1 MYFIKKL
8 SLSQTI
14 YKEKTAY
21 VHSSYV
27 KQVKIATAADYIE
40 DTISVGVKLLGH
52 PYVYGSQ
59 RYHWGNGI
67 LNTNFTDGEYDCSA
81 LMQYMFYKGCGALL
95 DVTSRKQFTQG
106 SAVDELKRGD
116 LMFFTNSYGIN
127 KTGIER
133 VRHVGIYLG
142 NNYILHT
149 ASDHAVIEEIS
160 PTRWSYFIAARRISS
175 I

>member
-1 MYFIKKL
+1 
-8 SLSQTI
+8 
-14 YKEKTAY
+14 
-21 VHSSYV
+21 
-27 KQVKIATAADYIE
+27 
-40 DTISVGVKLLGH
+40 
-52 PYVYGSQ
+52 
-59 RYHWGNGI
+59 
-67 LNTNFTDGEYDCSA
+67 
-81 LMQYMFYKGCGALL
+81 MFYKGCGALL